1 MSARGFG
8 PNGGAPRD
16 PWNNPWNHQPPGGDP
31 PPPHDRWRVF
41 RDPEN
46 GWIAGVCAGIAE
58 NAGVDPL
65 VIRLAAVISTIFFV
79 VPALVAYVALAIV
92 LPVRPRTLFASSEQE
107 GFWRGLRSRPQTML
121 ERTAEQ
127 FRDLERRLARM
138 EEAVTSN
145 DFDLHRG
152 FRDLGR

>member
-8 PNGGAPRD
+8 PGSQGND
-16 PWNNPWNHQPPGGDP
+16 PWHNPWGVPPGNEP

-41 RDPEN
+41 RDPDR

-58 NAGVDPL
+58 NAGVDPM
-65 VIRLAAVISTIFFV
+65 VIRLAAIISTIFFV

-92 LPVRPRTLFASSEQE
+92 LPVRPSSLFASAEQE
-107 GFWRGLRSRPQTML
+107 GFVKGVRSRPQSML

-127 FRDLERRLARM
+127 FRDLERRLAQM
-138 EEAVTSN
+138 ERAVTSN

-152 FRDLGR
+152 FRDLGS